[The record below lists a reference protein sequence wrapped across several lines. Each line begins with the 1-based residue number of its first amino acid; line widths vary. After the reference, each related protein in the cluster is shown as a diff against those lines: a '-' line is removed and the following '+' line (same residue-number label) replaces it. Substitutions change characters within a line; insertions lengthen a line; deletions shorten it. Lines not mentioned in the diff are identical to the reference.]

1 MTTIAATASATED
14 ETQRALGYLATS
26 AYGVTEAVHELGPA
40 QWSWKPAPD
49 RWSIAE
55 ILEHLALLESLFV
68 ERIAPSLRASA
79 TQPPERDVAAADAR
93 LIALATD
100 RSVSVVSPGRPLLSQ
115 APSPITPR
123 GSLRPEESMARFRER
138 REEVGEF
145 LRTAPPELRG
155 RRYEHPALGP
165 LDGHQWVLFLAAHS
179 VRHTK
184 QILEVKSDPGFPK

>member
-1 MTTIAATASATED
+1 MTTVAAPVPATED

-26 AYGVTEAVHELGPA
+26 AYGVTEAVQDLGPA
-40 QWSWKPAPD
+40 QWSWKAAAD

-55 ILEHLALLESLFV
+55 ILEHLALLETLFV
-68 ERIAPSLRASA
+68 ERIAPRLREAA
-79 TQPPERDVAAADAR
+79 TEPPESDLAAADAR

-100 RSVSVVSPGRPLLSQ
+100 RSVSVVSPGRPPLSR

-123 GSLRPEESMARFRER
+123 GQLRPDESIARFRER